1 MEVTLRAET
10 GRAQGSRPSRRLR
23 RTGLVPAVV
32 YGKDIEAQAVAVDRR
47 DLYGVLHTEA
57 GLNALINLEIEGG
70 DTRLTMAKVVERHPV
85 RGEIIHVDF
94 VTISLTE
101 KTQADVALDLQGD
114 PVGVR
119 EGGIIETINN
129 TVLVEALPTDI
140 PTSIAIDVSEIN
152 VGDTLRISDLPVIA
166 GVEYLDDLDEPL
178 ITVVLP
184 AAEVAEEAEELLEG
198 EELEEGEEAEEGE
211 AGAGDEETGAE

>member
-23 RTGLVPAVV
+23 RTGQVPAVV
-32 YGKDIEAQAVAVDRR
+32 YGKDIEPKVIAVDRR
-47 DLYGVLHTEA
+47 ELYGVLHTEA
-57 GLNALINLEIEGG
+57 GLNALINLEVDGG
-70 DTRLTMAKVVERHPV
+70 KEELTMAKVVERHPV

-101 KTQADVALDLQGD
+101 KTRADVVLDLQGD

-119 EGGIIETINN
+119 EGGIVETINN
-129 TVLVEALPTDI
+129 TVLVEALPRDI
-140 PTSIAIDVSEIN
+140 PTSIVIDVSEMD
-152 VGDTLRISDLPVIA
+152 VGDTLRISDLPVIE
-166 GVEYLDDLDEPL
+166 GVEYLDDVDEPL

-184 AAEVAEEAEELLEG
+184 AAEVAAEEELLEG
-198 EELEEGEEAEEGE
+198 EELEEGEEGEEGE
-211 AGAGDEETGAE
+211 APEDDESGDE

>member
-23 RTGLVPAVV
+23 RTGQVPAVV
-32 YGKDIEAQAVAVDRR
+32 YGKDIEPNAIAVDRR
-47 DLYGVLHTEA
+47 ELYGVLHTEA
-57 GLNALINLEIEGG
+57 GLNALINLEVDGG
-70 DTRLTMAKVVERHPV
+70 KEELTMAKVVERHPV

-101 KTQADVALDLQGD
+101 KTRADVVLDLQGD

-119 EGGIIETINN
+119 EGGIVETINN

-140 PTSIAIDVSEIN
+140 PTSIAIDVSEMN
-152 VGDTLRISDLPVIA
+152 VGDTLRISDLPVIE
-166 GVEYLDDLDEPL
+166 GVEYLDDVDEPL

-184 AAEVAEEAEELLEG
+184 AAEVAAEEEVLEG
-198 EELEEGEEAEEGE
+198 EELEEGEEGEEGE
-211 AGAGDEETGAE
+211 APADDESGDE